1 VTLNCSAL
9 PEGLMESEL
18 FGHEK
23 GAFTDA
29 KQQKR
34 GLLELADGGTLFLD
48 EIGDLSLALQPKLLR
63 VLETQSFRRVGGQR
77 EIQVDVRFVAA
88 THRNLPEMVKAGSF
102 REDLYYRLNVGA
114 IEVPPLRDRAA
125 DIPALAQRFIRE
137 AAQATGCVLPRLGPG
152 LEALLCGYAW
162 PGNVR
167 ELRNVLERAVILCED
182 DTLSAVQLPPEISR
196 AVPPAPTFAA
206 AARPVTLAEVEAA
219 HIRAVLAQCA
229 GNKTRAAEILGI
241 TRLTLRNKL
250 KDLGEH
256 DAG

>member
-1 VTLNCSAL
+1 
-9 PEGLMESEL
+9 MESEL

-48 EIGDLSLALQPKLLR
+48 EIGDLSLSLQPKLLR
-63 VLETQSFRRVGGQR
+63 VLETQSFRRVGGSR
-77 EIQVDVRFVAA
+77 ELQVDVRFVAA
-88 THRNLPEMVKAGSF
+88 THRNLPEMVKAGTF

-114 IEVPPLRDRAA
+114 IEVPPLRGRRE
-125 DIPALAQRFIRE
+125 DIPALARQFIRE
-137 AAQATGCVLPRLGPG
+137 AAQATGSSPP
-152 LEALLCGYAW
+152 LLNSDVERMLVQHAW
-162 PGNVR
+162 PGNIR
-167 ELRNVLERAVILCED
+167 ELRNVLERAVILCEKGEL
-182 DTLSAVQLPPEISR
+182 TASQLPPEITH
-196 AVPPAPTFAA
+196 AVLPAPTFAA
-206 AARPVTLAEVEAA
+206 SVPQATATLAAVEMT
-219 HIRAVLAQCA
+219 HIRTVLAQCA

-250 KDLGEH
+250 KEAGEP